1 MAIPPAKVT
10 LYSNTIKLSKV
21 LKNSIF
27 FDY

>member
-1 MAIPPAKVT
+1 MAIPSAKVT